1 MKKLINK
8 FLKILFFPYDYI
20 KYKLLNFILK
30 NYNPQKRFNF
40 IYKTNY
46 WKSSFTGSRSGR
58 GSDLET
64 TLKIRESLSKFI
76 SDKNIKSIL
85 DIPCGDFYWMSK
97 IDLKQLIYTGADI
110 VEELVKNNNKKY
122 KNSNINFLTL
132 DITKD
137 KLPNVDLIFSRDC
150 LVHLDNDEIIAA
162 LKNIKKTESNY
173 FATTI
178 FEKNFNNDTS
188 KLSDNWRPI
197 NLTKKP
203 FNLNSP
209 DFIIDDSNNNQ
220 FDKKIAIWKIS
231 NL

>member
-1 MKKLINK
+1 MNKLVNK
-8 FLKILFFPYDYI
+8 LCKILFFPYDYI
-20 KYKLLNFILK
+20 KYRLLNFILK
-30 NYNPQKRFNF
+30 KFNSQKKFNL

-64 TLKIRESLSKFI
+64 TLNIRQNLRKFI
-76 SDKNIKSIL
+76 LDHNIKSIL

-97 IDLKQLIYTGADI
+97 LDLKQLSYTGADI
-110 VEELVKNNNKKY
+110 VEELIEINNKKY
-122 KNSNINFLTL
+122 KNSNINFLKL
-132 DITKD
+132 DIIKD

-150 LVHLDNDEIIAA
+150 LVHLDNNEIIST
-162 LKNIKKTESNY
+162 LKNIKKNGSNY

-178 FEKNFNNDTS
+178 FEKNFNNDSS

-197 NLTKKP
+197 NLTKPP
-203 FNLNSP
+203 FSLNNP

-220 FDKKIAIWKIS
+220 LDKKIAIWKIN

>member
-1 MKKLINK
+1 
-8 FLKILFFPYDYI
+8 
-20 KYKLLNFILK
+20 
-30 NYNPQKRFNF
+30 
-40 IYKTNY
+40 
-46 WKSSFTGSRSGR
+46 
-58 GSDLET
+58 
-64 TLKIRESLSKFI
+64 
-76 SDKNIKSIL
+76 
-85 DIPCGDFYWMSK
+85 MSK

-150 LVHLDNDEIIAA
+150 LVHLDNDEIISA